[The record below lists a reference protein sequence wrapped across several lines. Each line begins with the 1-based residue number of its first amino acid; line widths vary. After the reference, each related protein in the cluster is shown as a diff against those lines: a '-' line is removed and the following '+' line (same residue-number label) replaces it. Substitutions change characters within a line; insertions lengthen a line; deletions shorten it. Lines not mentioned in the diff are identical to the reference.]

1 MYSLFVLP
9 WLQVELKAQKEELQR
24 QKEALQRQID
34 LFEEQKSRTMRA
46 YSSVV
51 AVAGHPQKSTD
62 EVSRGQSIRNSSTPE
77 GGGGNC
83 KSLIDNICHQRS
95 ASDDLL
101 QTYTWLQASDDA
113 RVKRGTNGHGSTR
126 HSDGVSRHDDGRPVT
141 RMHSM
146 SAMSSGN
153 LATSGVARRDKATL
167 LPVQLLSATNEQRAG
182 QVPQQLPLK
191 LASPGSGDHSSAE
204 INQSTAASSRGNRSS
219 LKIAP
224 VTQQQRLLAMPSQ
237 VHTPPGPVRSPP
249 SADAP
254 PHVAT
259 VQRTSSV
266 TVARSVPP
274 HLIPNSPQNVFSQNV
289 FSHPAMSMSLVRT
302 DLSPSRSA
310 GHANPTSFIH
320 SPPMSLA
327 DQFRPR
333 LVSTQSAGNI
343 LPMKLAERQRPKSA
357 SASAQ
362 QSPVSQKRSS
372 TVSRTPPGGCEESV
386 HSTSSSNNKKE
397 KQIIYF

>member
-1 MYSLFVLP
+1 M
-9 WLQVELKAQKEELQR
+9 ELKVQKEELQR

-34 LFEEQKSRTMRA
+34 LFEEQKSRTMKA
-46 YSSVV
+46 YYSSVV
-51 AVAGHPQKSTD
+51 AVAGHSQKSSLGTD
-62 EVSRGQSIRNSSTPE
+62 EVSRAQSMRNSTPD
-77 GGGGNC
+77 GTG
-83 KSLIDNICHQRS
+83 KSLVDNISHQRS

-101 QTYTWLQASDDA
+101 QTYTWLQPSDGLDA
-113 RVKRGTNGHGSTR
+113 KVNRGTNGHGSTH
-126 HSDGVSRHDDGRPVT
+126 HSDGVMCHDDSRPVT

-146 SAMSSGN
+146 SAVSSGN
-153 LATSGVARRDKATL
+153 LATSGAVRREKTL
-167 LPVQLLSATNEQRAG
+167 LPVHLLSATNEQKVG

-191 LASPGSGDHSSAE
+191 LASPGSGDQTAE
-204 INQSTAASSRGNRSS
+204 SNQASAASKGNRSS

-224 VTQQQRLLAMPSQ
+224 PTPQQRLLAMPSQ
-237 VHTPPGPVRSPP
+237 VRTPPGPVRSPP
-249 SADAP
+249 SSDAP
-254 PHVAT
+254 PPPHAAT

-266 TVARSVPP
+266 TVARSTPP
-274 HLIPNSPQNVFSQNV
+274 HLIPNNPQNV
-289 FSHPAMSMSLVRT
+289 FSHPAMSMSIVRT
-302 DLSPSRSA
+302 DLPTSPSRSG
-310 GHANPTSFIH
+310 GHVNPASFIH

-362 QSPVSQKRSS
+362 QSPVTQKRSS
-372 TVSRTPPGGCEESV
+372 TVLRTPPGCEELV
-386 HSTSSSNNKKE
+386 HSTSSSNNKNNKKE

>member
-1 MYSLFVLP
+1 M
-9 WLQVELKAQKEELQR
+9 ELKTQKEELQR

-34 LFEEQKSRTMRA
+34 LFEEQKSRTMKA
-46 YSSVV
+46 YYSSVV
-51 AVAGHPQKSTD
+51 AVAGHAQKSSLGTD
-62 EVSRGQSIRNSSTPE
+62 EVSRAQSMRNSTPD
-77 GGGGNC
+77 GTG
-83 KSLIDNICHQRS
+83 KSLVDNISHQRS

-101 QTYTWLQASDDA
+101 QTYTWLQPSDGLDA
-113 RVKRGTNGHGSTR
+113 KVKRGANGHGLTR
-126 HSDGVSRHDDGRPVT
+126 RSDGIMHPDDSRPVT

-146 SAMSSGN
+146 SAVSSGN
-153 LATSGVARRDKATL
+153 LATSGAVRREKTL
-167 LPVQLLSATNEQRAG
+167 LPVHLLSAANEQKVG

-191 LASPGSGDHSSAE
+191 LASPGSSDQTTDS
-204 INQSTAASSRGNRSS
+204 NQGTAASKGNRSS
-219 LKIAP
+219 LKITP
-224 VTQQQRLLAMPSQ
+224 PTPQQRLLAMPSQ

-249 SADAP
+249 SSDAP

-266 TVARSVPP
+266 TVARSTPP
-274 HLIPNSPQNVFSQNV
+274 HLIPNNPQNV
-289 FSHPAMSMSLVRT
+289 FSHPAMSMSIVRT
-302 DLSPSRSA
+302 DLPTSPSRSG
-310 GHANPTSFIH
+310 GHVSPASFIH

-362 QSPVSQKRSS
+362 QSPVTQKRSS
-372 TVSRTPPGGCEESV
+372 TVLRTPPGCEELV